1 MVYME
6 NHNLKELDALFQGKS
21 TQKELDDN

>member
-1 MVYME
+1 ME

-21 TQKELDDN
+21 ILKELDDN